1 LAGIV
6 IKIKSPP
13 PVISTGGGLIIADFK
28 DLLGQQPPCARRHTR
43 TTTSTTTQGGRLVR
57 GRHHPQI
64 LEAKGNSVN
73 RRKAPGHAKF
83 DLQASK
89 KCMAGLN
96 SAFDGQM
103 NVLYL
108 KPSSMLT
115 HRHHRHHHHAHG
127 ASAGVPV

>member
-1 LAGIV
+1 V
-6 IKIKSPP
+6 PS
-13 PVISTGGGLIIADFK
+13 
-28 DLLGQQPPCARRHTR
+28 
-43 TTTSTTTQGGRLVR
+43 
-57 GRHHPQI
+57 
-64 LEAKGNSVN
+64 
-73 RRKAPGHAKF
+73 HAKF

-89 KCMAGLN
+89 KRMAGVN